1 MEESNKHSVS
11 LDDDV
16 QDESLTVPGTLLIPS
31 RTAMRGFFPLNG
43 TYFQVNEVF
52 ADDESSQRPIDV
64 PRIWLWNLPRR
75 TLYCGSGITSIF
87 RGLTWREIHRC
98 CCEGF
103 VCTRGFNRKTR
114 APKKIA
120 QSPTCK
126 DDQAPRR

>member
-16 QDESLTVPGTLLIPS
+16 QDESLTVPGTLL
-31 RTAMRGFFPLNG
+31 
-43 TYFQVNEVF
+43 VF

-114 APKKIA
+114 APKKLHSRLHVKTTKL
-120 QSPTCK
+120 QE
-126 DDQAPRR
+126 DED